1 MLISQCVVCDFEL
14 LYIYNL
20 IENRFNLVKIKSLF
34 LKINLKLS
42 EKVEIDKYV
51 FEGILNI

>member
-14 LYIYNL
+14 LYIYYL

>member
-14 LYIYNL
+14 LYIYYL
-20 IENRFNLVKIKSLF
+20 IEKRFNLVKIKSLF